1 MADKIRL
8 GIVGTGKIA
17 RLHVSVLKQMSHV
30 DIVGVTSRTKGKA
43 QGFANEYGISLVA
56 DDVFQ
61 LVETAKP
68 DALLVLVSADQIYNA
83 CCQIIPLGLPLFL
96 EKPPGLSAA
105 ETWRL
110 AQLADGAGIQTM
122 VGYNRRYYSIFH
134 KGLDIIKKHGSL
146 LGVMVEGHERMGQ
159 IRKSGSHSE
168 HVLSHWLYANA
179 THTIDLLRL
188 FGGNVNHLKPLSRRY
203 AEANGDQFTAVME
216 FESGA
221 LGTYVSHWLSPG
233 GWRVALFGQGV
244 TVEFKPLEV
253 GIWTDASFQTHDIA
267 PDVEDVDHK
276 PGFYQQMV
284 GFCDLV
290 QTDHLKWPG
299 QDLNGAYQTMQLAD
313 GLVQALNE

>member
-17 RLHVSVLKQMSHV
+17 HLHVSVLKQMPHV
-30 DIVGVTSRTKGKA
+30 DMVGVTSRTKDKA
-43 QGFANEYGISLVA
+43 NAFANDYGIPLVA

-68 DALLVLVSADQIYNA
+68 DALLVLVSADQIYNT

-110 AQLADGAGIQTM
+110 AQLADGANIQTM

-134 KGLDIIKKHGSL
+134 KGLDIIKRHGSL
-146 LGVMVEGHERMGQ
+146 LGVLVEGHERMGQ
-159 IRKSGSHSE
+159 IRKNGSHSE

-188 FGGNVNHLKPLSRRY
+188 FGGEIGQLKTLTHRH
-203 AEANGDQFTAVME
+203 AEANGDQFTAVMA

-233 GWRVALFGQGV
+233 GWRVVLFGEGV
-244 TVEFKPLEV
+244 SVEYKPLET
-253 GIWTDASFQTHDIA
+253 GNWTDASFQTHDIE
-267 PDVEDVDHK
+267 PDPEDLDYK
-276 PGFYQQMV
+276 PGFYRQMAA
-284 GFCDLV
+284 FCDLV
-290 QTDHLKWPG
+290 NTGSLSWPG
-299 QDLNGAYQTMQLAD
+299 QSLREAYHTMHLAEK
-313 GLVQALNE
+313 LAF